1 MRRSFTIFL
10 LSLLIHQ
17 VTAQFVDDFSDGDF
31 TNNPVWA
38 GSTDLFIVESD
49 GGNNRLRSNAG
60 QLPLE
65 VSYVLSTPSTSID
78 NTTWEFFIDL
88 RFPTSGV
95 NFVDV
100 HLVSDDADVSN
111 NQNGYFVRVGE
122 STDRI
127 VLYPIF
133 EGTLGG
139 ELLASPNG
147 ITENE
152 SFFIRVTRDALG
164 NWNMV
169 YDEDADGSFVNA
181 GDAFDNNVTSSSFFG
196 LRIRQSTAS
205 SPANNHFFDNFFV
218 GQDTSP
224 PTISSVDVISQ
235 TAIDVTFSENVD
247 QTTAEIMGNYF
258 IDGGIVVNTA
268 TLDGANSSLVHLTT
282 SALTN
287 GATQTLTV
295 SGVEDEAGNAI
306 ASEQAQFQYLIFSEA
321 TFRDVQINEF
331 LSDPGEDSG
340 LPNADFVELFNNTAN
355 YYNLAGW
362 RLFDAVG
369 GSSFFP
375 TYTLSPG
382 EYVILCHEDF
392 VPNFESF
399 GDVIGFSSFPS
410 FNNTDDQITIQD
422 DNEAIIDQVVYG
434 DVADEGISNEQVNP
448 DLICSGDFN
457 FKPSEAAI
465 GGTPATENSVLM
477 IVQDGFAPELVLGRA
492 LTADSV
498 RLDFDEFLNAVSV
511 DLEDFSI
518 SPSVTITHIF
528 LLDEYPE
535 SVFLKLGE
543 NITENTAYTATASGI
558 SDCSGNSTNGTSID
572 FLLGISPEDDDILLS
587 EILFNPVSG
596 AFDFVEIYNPS
607 STENFEL
614 RGWKLAR
621 LVGGEIDDP
630 TPFAEDGLILNPGG
644 FLFFSEEIPTTRNFI
659 QISTYVELS
668 VPSYNDDA
676 GTVLLLNADDEIVQ
690 QFDYLDDYHYALLE
704 DEEGVSLE
712 RVSYTAE
719 VNDPNNWR
727 SAASTAGFQT
737 PGVVNSQSVTQTENL
752 GQLTIEPKVFLP
764 GNSGSGRDF
773 TTINYKFNQP
783 GQFANVMV
791 YDQSGRPVKELAN
804 GASLSTSGF
813 IRWDGET
820 DRGGMARMGYYVVV
834 FEVYDGNGKTNTL
847 KETVVVGR
855 DF

>member
-1 MRRSFTIFL
+1 MRRSFTVL
-10 LSLLIHQ
+10 LISLLIHQ

-38 GSTDLFIVESD
+38 GQTHRFSVES
-49 GGNNRLRSNAG
+49 GELRLTAPAADDESYLTTASNG
-60 QLPLE
+60 L
-65 VSYVLSTPSTSID
+65 D
-78 NTTWEFFIDL
+78 NGTWEFLARTGFA
-88 RFPTSGV
+88 TSGTSLIKV
-95 NFVDV
+95 YLMSTN
-100 HLVSDDADVSN
+100 SN
-111 NQNGYFVRVGE
+111 LLGPTNGYFVMIGDSPDEVSLYRQDGI
-122 STDRI
+122 STTKIIDGVDKSLDPGNVTVR
-127 VLYPIF
+127 
-133 EGTLGG
+133 
-139 ELLASPNG
+139 
-147 ITENE
+147 
-152 SFFIRVTRDALG
+152 IRVTRDDIG
-164 NWNMV
+164 NW
-169 YDEDADGSFVNA
+169 ELQRDASG
-181 GDAFDNNVTSSSFFG
+181 GSSFTSEGTALDNTYTMTGHFG
-196 LRIRQSTAS
+196 VRCQYIASRSTLF
-205 SPANNHFFDNFFV
+205 FFDDFSIT
-218 GQDTSP
+218 GTPILDTSP

-235 TAIDVTFSENVD
+235 TTIDVTFSENVD
-247 QTTAEIMGNYF
+247 QTTAETIGNYS

-268 TLDGANSSLVHLTT
+268 TLDGTNSSLVHLTT

-306 ASEQAQFQYLIFSEA
+306 ASEQAQFQYLVFSEA

-331 LSDPGEDSG
+331 LADPTPRIG
-340 LPNADFVELFNNTAN
+340 LPESDFVELYNPTTAFFN
-355 YYNLAGW
+355 LQGW
-362 RLFDAVG
+362 RIADAS
-369 GSSFFP
+369 GSTGPMASFV
-375 TYTLSPG
+375 LHPG
-382 EYVILCHEDF
+382 AYVIICDEDD
-392 VPNFESF
+392 VEEFESF
-399 GDVIGFSSFPS
+399 GPTIGVSSFPN
-410 FNNTDDQITIQD
+410 FNSTSADAVIVMDDAS
-422 DNEAIIDQVVYG
+422 AIIDQVSYSSSA
-434 DVADEGISNEQVNP
+434 VAPDGISNEQVNP

-465 GGTPATENSVLM
+465 GGTPGAENSVLM

-498 RLDFDEFLNAVSV
+498 RLDFDEFLNAASV

-518 SPSVTITHIF
+518 SPSVSITNIF

-558 SDCSGNSTNGTSID
+558 SDCSGNSTTGTSID

-621 LVGGEIDDP
+621 LVAGEIDDP
-630 TPFAEDGLILNPGG
+630 TPFAEDGLILKPGG
-644 FLFFSEEIPTTRNFI
+644 FLFFSEEIPTTGNFI
-659 QISTYVELS
+659 QISTYVKLQ

-737 PGVVNSQSVTQTENL
+737 PGRPNSQSITQTENQ

-773 TTINYKFNQP
+773 TTINYRFNQP

-804 GASLSTSGF
+804 GASVSTSGF

-834 FEVYDGNGKTNTL
+834 FEVYNGNGKTNTL